1 MNKFVGKLY
10 VETLA
15 LAGGLAALSK
25 GLIRRNRPY
34 VYKPNPKANKK
45 DSRAHHSFFSG
56 HEANL
61 AALSFLSAYL
71 INYYYHQQEWKQTA
85 WIGAF
90 AVSGA
95 VGYLRYATGK
105 HYLSDILAGTIVG
118 VGTGFLVPHMHK
130 NQLPKRAF
138 N

>member
-1 MNKFVGKLY
+1 MNKFIGKLY

-15 LAGGLAALSK
+15 LAGGMAAMSK

-34 VYKPNPKANKK
+34 VYKPNPKADKQ
-45 DSRAHHSFFSG
+45 DFSAHHSFFSG
-56 HEANL
+56 HEANV
-61 AALSFLSAYL
+61 AALSFLTAYL
-71 INYYYHQQEWKQTA
+71 VDYYNKQQEWKQTV

-95 VGYLRYATGK
+95 VGYLRYSTGK
-105 HYLSDILAGTIVG
+105 HYLSDILTGTLVG
-118 VGTGFLVPHMHK
+118 VGAGLLIPHMHK
-130 NQLPKRAF
+130 NELPP